1 MAKPKPKNRVAGR
14 WLIESMTEWDRD
26 DIDEEVRGYFEFD
39 AKDSG
44 DFHLA
49 YVQGQLDYR
58 LGERNG
64 KPAVEVSWDGHDEMD
79 PVQGQGWLVLDGDKL
94 KGMFCF
100 DDGDDSGIVLKRTKE
115 TAKKRPESTITA
127 RGIDRMPKNPIN
139 RLSASK
145 PPSPTQPSG
154 WQAGLDRDWRP
165 GLAGFRG
172 RALNESG
179 LIYEKD
185 GCSRPSRKQW
195 RLSKR
200 AWGNGFRRTADGPEN
215 REEAG
220 KEADRGNG

>member
-64 KPAVEVSWDGHDEMD
+64 KPAVEFSWDGHDEMD
-79 PVQGQGWLVLDGDKL
+79 PVQGRGWLVLDGDKL

-127 RGIDRMPKNPIN
+127 RGIDRMPKK
-139 RLSASK
+139 SDQ
-145 PPSPTQPSG
+145 PPFGIEAAFPNAAEWVAGCG
-154 WQAGLDRDWRP
+154 WIEIGDQDWQ
-165 GLAGFRG
+165 GFVV

-185 GCSRPSRKQW
+185 GCSNLPEAMAALEKGLGKWFQE
-195 RLSKR
+195 
-200 AWGNGFRRTADGPEN
+200 NG
-215 REEAG
+215 
-220 KEADRGNG
+220 